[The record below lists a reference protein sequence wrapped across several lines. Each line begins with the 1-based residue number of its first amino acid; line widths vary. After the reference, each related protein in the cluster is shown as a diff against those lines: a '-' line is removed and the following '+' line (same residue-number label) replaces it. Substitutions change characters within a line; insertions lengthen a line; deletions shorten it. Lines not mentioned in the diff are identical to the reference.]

1 MGGGHLRSLLGLV
14 VLPAPRHRPAH
25 RTTRHMARKVHGRR
39 LGLALAITN
48 TLAITSGTFI
58 GVRGGG
64 VPRAGWKT
72 VLAGRKVLAKP
83 PPGGGGSGVQ
93 GGGRGG
99 SWTRRVPYA

>member
-1 MGGGHLRSLLGLV
+1 MGGGHLRSLLRLV
-14 VLPAPRHRPAH
+14 VLPTPRHRPAR

-58 GVRGGG
+58 GVRGG

-83 PPGGGGSGVQ
+83 PPGGEGYGVQ

-99 SWTRRVPYA
+99 SWTWRVPYA